1 MIGKGIVALICLF
14 ASVALPSSFSWSKE
28 AVDVWVSILPQ
39 KYFVERIAGG
49 LARVSV
55 MVQPGANP
63 ETYEPRPAQLR
74 RMARSDIY
82 FAIGVPF
89 ERVWLKKISALNPL
103 MQVIRTD
110 KDIKKREMLSGH
122 HHGERDPL
130 KKRHSKGDNGPGEP
144 FKDPH
149 VWLSPPLVKIQAN
162 VIADA
167 FIRIDPSNKSIY
179 ENNLK
184 GFQAELDRL
193 DSELRE
199 LFAGTGQKTEFLVFH
214 PSWGYFAD
222 AYGLRQIAVETE
234 GKEPSAAD
242 TVRLIGYCKEKGIKL
257 VFAQPQFSAKS
268 AKIIA
273 REIGG
278 KVVFIDPLSERWV
291 ENLQAVARELKAS
304 LR

>member
-1 MIGKGIVALICLF
+1 MIRKGVAALISLL
-14 ASVALPSSFSWSKE
+14 AAVVLSSSPSWSKE
-28 AVDVWVSILPQ
+28 PVDVWVSILPQ
-39 KYFVERIAGG
+39 KYFVERIAGK

-63 ETYEPRPAQLR
+63 ETYEPRPVQLK

-89 ERVWLKKISALNPL
+89 ERVWLKRISALNPL
-103 MQVIRTD
+103 IQVIRTD
-110 KDIKKREMLSGH
+110 KDIKKREMVSRH
-122 HHGERDPL
+122 HHGERNPL
-130 KKRHSKGDNGPGEP
+130 KKRHSKGDNGPGGP
-144 FKDPH
+144 FMDPH
-149 VWLSPPLVKIQAN
+149 VWLSPPLVKIQAD

-167 FIRIDPSNKSIY
+167 LIRIDPSNKGIY
-179 ENNLK
+179 ENNLR
-184 GFQAELDRL
+184 GFEAELDRL
-193 DSELRE
+193 DSELRGI
-199 LFAGTGQKTEFLVFH
+199 FTGTGQETEFLVFH

-234 GKEPSAAD
+234 GKEPSASD
-242 TVRLIGYCKEKGIKL
+242 TARLIKYCRDKGIKL

-268 AKIIA
+268 AEIIA

-278 KVVFIDPLSERWV
+278 KVVFIDPLSERWM
-291 ENLQAVARELKAS
+291 ENLRAVARELKAS